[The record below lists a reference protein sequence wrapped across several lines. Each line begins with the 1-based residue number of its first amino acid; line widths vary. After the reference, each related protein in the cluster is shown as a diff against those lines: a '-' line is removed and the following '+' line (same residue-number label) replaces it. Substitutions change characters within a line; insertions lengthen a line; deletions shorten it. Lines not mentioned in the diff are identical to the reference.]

1 MYDISH
7 DRPVP
12 DSHSSRNGI
21 TKRLRGM
28 YKNDSFE
35 MPSDKKASA
44 YSAARLTGAR
54 ITVRDMG
61 AGTAIVW
68 RLDGPPRPA
77 SIFDDEID
85 TFGQHIHPEIF
96 K

>member
-7 DRPVP
+7 DRPLP
-12 DSHSSRNGI
+12 SPYPSRNGL
-21 TKRLRGM
+21 TKRLRDM

-35 MPSDKKASA
+35 MPSNKKASA
-44 YSAARLTGAR
+44 YSAARHAGAK
-54 ITVRDMG
+54 ITVRDSG
-61 AGTAIVW
+61 AGTTMVW

-77 SIFDDEID
+77 SIFDDGLDI
-85 TFGQHIHPEIF
+85 FGQPRKAETS